1 MKLDHA
7 LKATSAILKGTTFCI
22 NNNNYKNSYLYL
34 RSNDKTN
41 FALLRNIDES
51 KLMNLS
57 LNFNKSDS
65 KFNIQFDDKIVLN
78 VENNKVGINTATPST
93 NLDVVGSGMFS
104 ENLSVNGDLNILG
117 KLTGFNVDSRDDNS
131 AINVKYLNDFL
142 VKHYYNMQG
151 PVGPQGRVGPTGSVG
166 PQGVQG
172 IKGDKGDK
180 GNQGNQGLPGLTGP
194 KGEKGDSTFNGEGLP
209 GPTGPQGVTGPAGPK
224 GDSNLTFN
232 GSIVFSYKLLNQDI
246 TITSV
251 DTPMYI
257 IDNSKKFT
265 VDLLSST
272 DGLIVKIMNMYI
284 NKDVVQNVYLTSSDS
299 IIYNLNKKKVILPTT
314 DMYDTVTSTT
324 KNPLSENASITLMY
338 LNLTNNPGWYVIDQS
353 PVNFYY
359 PERILYDSEGN
370 PTFIQDW

>member
-7 LKATSAILKGTTFCI
+7 LKGTSAILKGTTFCI

-34 RSNDKTN
+34 RSNDKSN
-41 FALLRNIDES
+41 FALLRNLDES

-57 LNFNKSDS
+57 LNFNKLDS
-65 KFNIQFDDKIVLN
+65 KFNIQYADKIVLN
-78 VENNKVGINTATPST
+78 VQNNKVGINTANPAT

-104 ENLSVNGDLNILG
+104 ENLMVNGNLNIVG

-172 IKGDKGDK
+172 VKGDRGDK
-180 GNQGNQGLPGLTGP
+180 GNQGNQGLPGLQGVTGSIGP
-194 KGEKGDSTFNGEGLP
+194 KGNTGEKGEKGDANSTFNGP
-209 GPTGPQGVTGPAGPK
+209 M
-224 GDSNLTFN
+224 
-232 GSIVFSYKLLNQDI
+232 VFSYKLLNQDI

-251 DTPMYI
+251 DSPMYI
-257 IDNSKKFT
+257 IDNSKQFT

-284 NKDVVQNVYLTSSDS
+284 NKDVVQNVYLTSTNST
-299 IIYNLNKKKVILPTT
+299 IYNLNKKKVILPTT
-314 DMYDTVTSTT
+314 NMYDTVTSTT

-338 LNLTNNPGWYVIDQS
+338 LNLTNNPGWYVIKQA

-359 PERILYDSEGN
+359 PERRLYDSEGN